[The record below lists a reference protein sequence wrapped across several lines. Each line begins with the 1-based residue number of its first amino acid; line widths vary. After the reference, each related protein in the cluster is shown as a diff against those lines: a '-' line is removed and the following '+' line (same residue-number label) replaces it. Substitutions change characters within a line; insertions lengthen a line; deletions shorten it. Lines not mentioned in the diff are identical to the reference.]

1 MIKFFTGMRFLDI
14 FTCCIASLI
23 VIAAILGMAYI
34 YILERNT
41 DSGSESKKT

>member
-23 VIAAILGMAYI
+23 VIAAVLGMAYI
-34 YILERNT
+34 YIYERKN
-41 DSGSESKKT
+41 SNGSESTEA